1 MSYTLTLSQDHD
13 GRRLD
18 RTIRSLWKWVT
29 LGEIM
34 KSIRKGE
41 VRVNGTRIR
50 DGGEHV
56 HTGDQLCVPWP
67 LKEDENFKRVHN
79 ASLGKIKIIHQGNN
93 VLILNKPSGILVQ
106 PDEPNGDS
114 VISRVWSVFGTKTPA
129 AVHRLD
135 RNTTGV
141 LAVALHGDALRA
153 LEALF
158 KARRVRKF
166 YLALC
171 VGVVPKEITI
181 DAPLLKDAENNLVSV
196 SDDGQP
202 AKTLCTCLANDGKF
216 SLVRLELLTGRT
228 HQARVHM
235 AHIKHPI
242 LGDRKYGDFR
252 INRSMKSIS
261 RPMLHAYELEFPED
275 VDDSLREIAGKTFR
289 AEIPDD
295 MKEFIQ
301 ARGLDYEG

>member
-1 MSYTLTLSQDHD
+1 MSYTLKLSQDHED
-13 GRRLD
+13 RRLD

-41 VRVNGTRIR
+41 VRVNGVRIR
-50 DGGEHV
+50 DGGVHV
-56 HTGDQLCVPWP
+56 HTGDELCVPWP
-67 LKEDENFKRVHN
+67 LKDDGKLSHVPHT
-79 ASLGKIKIIHQGNN
+79 SWGKIRVIFQGKN
-93 VLILNKPSGILVQ
+93 VLIVNKPSGMLVQ
-106 PDEPNGDS
+106 PNEAGGDS
-114 VISRVWSVFGTKTPA
+114 VISRVWGVMGTTTPA

-141 LAVALHGDALRA
+141 LAAALHGDALRA

-158 KARRVRKF
+158 KARQVRKF

-171 VGVVPKEITI
+171 VGKVPQEIVI
-181 DAPLLKDAENNLVSV
+181 DAPLLKDAGNNLVSV
-196 SDDGQP
+196 SDSGQP
-202 AKTLCTCLANDGKF
+202 AKTLCTCLATDGRF
-216 SLVRLELLTGRT
+216 SLVKLELLTGRT

-252 INRSMKSIS
+252 VNRDMKNIT

-275 VDDSLREIAGKTFR
+275 IDASLHEIAGKTFR
-289 AEIPDD
+289 ADIPDD
-295 MKEFIQ
+295 MRAFIA
-301 ARGLDYEG
+301 ARGLVYEA

>member
-1 MSYTLTLSQDHD
+1 MSYTLRLSQDHD

-41 VRVNGTRIR
+41 VRVNGVRVR

-56 HTGDQLCVPWP
+56 HTGDELCVPWP
-67 LKEDENFKRVHN
+67 LQEDGRVIPHT
-79 ASLGKIKIIHQGNN
+79 SWGKIRVIFHGSN
-93 VLILNKPSGILVQ
+93 VLIVNKPSGMLVQ
-106 PDEPNGDS
+106 PDEPAGDS
-114 VISRVWSVFGTKTPA
+114 IISRVWGVLGTKTPA
-129 AVHRLD
+129 PVHRLD

-158 KARRVRKF
+158 KSRRVRK
-166 YLALC
+166 YYIAVC
-171 VGVVPKEITI
+171 VGIVPKEIVI
-181 DAPLLKDAENNLVSV
+181 DAPLLKDSEKNIVSV
-196 SDDGQP
+196 SEDGQP
-202 AKTLCTCLANDGKF
+202 AKTLCTCLSSDGKF

-235 AHIKHPI
+235 AHINHAI
-242 LGDRKYGDFR
+242 LGDRKYGDFAV
-252 INRSMKSIS
+252 NRNMKAVN
-261 RPMLHAYELEFPED
+261 RPMLHAYELAFPED
-275 VDDSLREIAGKTFR
+275 VDASLSEIAGKTFR
-289 AEIPDD
+289 ADIPDD
-295 MKEFIQ
+295 MKAFIET
-301 ARGLDYEG
+301 RRLKL